1 MNAGSKK
8 AVPVPK
14 EIRRT
19 VAAFRRRLREEG
31 IAAEKVILC
40 GSFARGD
47 SREYSDIDVA
57 VVSPH
62 FGRDRFEEGLR
73 LRAIAATVDPRI
85 EPVPVSSRAYAKD
98 TWIPLI
104 WAIRTQGV
112 EIRYGC

>member
-1 MNAGSKK
+1 M
-8 AVPVPK
+8 VPK
-14 EIRRT
+14 EIRHA

-31 IAAEKVILC
+31 IAAEKVILY
-40 GSFARGD
+40 GSYARGD

-57 VVSPH
+57 VVSPQ

-73 LRAIAATVDPRI
+73 LRAIAATVDSRI

-112 EIRYGC
+112 EIRNAR